1 MTDSFFRSGS
11 CIYALGLLFVLGCSG
26 GDSSNSTSTTEPLSL
41 DGSVG
46 GDGTVTVTVTEET
59 RLEVRI
65 YGVKPI
71 LPGEP
76 RRFQA
81 FIVSPEGDEMDVT
94 TEAVWSSSDG
104 AIVDFDGNEQRDDG
118 WANIPGDASG
128 PVTVSA
134 TYEGLEGT
142 LDSCTYPKDFS
153 PYLQPIRSQLQLECP
168 CELAAPMPYVFWES
182 AYWPGGDHKPLRF
195 SELHCQQETSIIIVM
210 LGTNWCSACTS
221 FMQRVVALSD
231 ELEAAGAEIV
241 FVEIEDYSHE
251 ECTSDE
257 AQDHITRHIG
267 EEVGYRVGDADS
279 KPGSG
284 NYFTNAGLVSSYP
297 TVAIIRRRDMRV
309 IADNSTDAGALDL
322 VQVALDPERDWTVPV
337 VPEVRDN
344 CAGQEEDG
352 EPNNEPEQKGNIEP
366 GSLVG
371 GICDA
376 EPDYFQIN
384 VTGAWRLEL
393 AFDNSVGDLDMVL
406 WDAENQ
412 EALRGSDGLVLGA
425 YTTESTEVFEYVGT
439 ALLRVYGFN
448 YASAPYTLTLSQLD

>member
-1 MTDSFFRSGS
+1 MTRSFSHATWWL
-11 CIYALGLLFVLGCSG
+11 YAFSLIFVLACSG
-26 GDSSNSTSTTEPLSL
+26 GDSDGTSPSEPLTL
-41 DGSVG
+41 DASVG
-46 GDGTVTVTVTEET
+46 GDGSVTVPVTEET

-81 FIVSPEGDEMDVT
+81 FIVDPDGNEMDVT
-94 TEAVWSSSDG
+94 AEASWSSSDS
-104 AIVDFDGNEQRDDG
+104 AIVDFESNEQRTDG
-118 WANIPGDASG
+118 WANIPGDAEGS
-128 PVTVSA
+128 VSVSA
-134 TYEGLEGT
+134 SYEGLEGV

-168 CELAAPMPYVFWES
+168 CELAPPMPYVFWES
-182 AYWPGGDHKPLRF
+182 AFWPGGENKPLRF
-195 SELHCQQETSIIIVM
+195 SELHCKQETSIIIVM

-221 FMQRVVALSD
+221 FMQRVVGLSD

-241 FVEIEDYSHE
+241 FMEIEDYAHE
-251 ECTSDE
+251 ECTSEE

-279 KPGSG
+279 RPGSG

-309 IADNSTDAGALDL
+309 IADNSTGAGALDL

-337 VPEVRDN
+337 TPEVRDN
-344 CAGQEEDG
+344 CAGQEETS
-352 EPNNEPEQKGNIEP
+352 EPNNDPDQKA
-366 GSLVG
+366 SLAVG
-371 GICDA
+371 ALEGGVCDA
-376 EPDYFQIN
+376 EPDYFQID

-393 AFDNSVGDLDMVL
+393 AFENSVGDLDMVL

-425 YTTESTEVFEYVGT
+425 YTTESTEVFEYVGP

>member
-1 MTDSFFRSGS
+1 MKLRVFGIR
-11 CIYALGLLFVLGCSG
+11 IPLLILGLFLSLGCSG
-26 GDSSNSTSTTEPLSL
+26 DSAGDTSMAPLGADGGAPPSTMIPPRAEAT
-41 DGSVG
+41 
-46 GDGTVTVTVTEET
+46 
-59 RLEVRI
+59 LEVRI
-65 YGVKPI
+65 FGVKPI

-81 FIVSPEGDEMDVT
+81 FAIDPDGEETEVT
-94 TEAVWSSSDG
+94 AEATWSSSDS
-104 AIVDFDGNEQRDDG
+104 AIVDFESNDQSADG
-118 WANIPGDASG
+118 WATIPGDANG
-128 PVTVSA
+128 PVTVTASYQGM
-134 TYEGLEGT
+134 TGV

-153 PYLQPIRSQLQLECP
+153 PYLQPIRGPLQLECP
-168 CELAAPMPYVFWES
+168 CELAPPMPYVFWES
-182 AYWPGGDHKPLRF
+182 VLAERREEAVAI
-195 SELHCQQETSIIIVM
+195 SEPCQQETSILIVM

-221 FMQRVVALSD
+221 FMQRVVERWD

-241 FVEIEDYSHE
+241 FVQIEDYSNE

-257 AQDHITRHIG
+257 AQDHISRHIG

-279 KPGSG
+279 MPGSG

-309 IADNSTDAGALDL
+309 IADNSTGAGSLDL
-322 VQVALDPERDWTVPV
+322 VQVALDPERDWTVPA
-337 VPEVRDN
+337 VPEVQDN
-344 CAGQEEDG
+344 CNGQEEQS
-352 EPNNEPEQKGNIEP
+352 EPNNDPEQRA
-366 GSLVG
+366 SLDVGTLTG

-376 EPDYFQIN
+376 EPDYFQID

-393 AFDNSVGDLDMVL
+393 AFDNAVGDLDMVL
-406 WDAENQ
+406 WDDTNQ

-425 YTTESTEVFEYVGT
+425 YTTESTEVFEYVGP